1 MSRDER
7 ILRSAAW
14 HGQAVV
20 VGRPS
25 RTAVLGE
32 AEQEPLPA
40 LERADEVLAATVRS
54 DAQAPAGVPERPQP
68 PVAQT
73 APSVDAVRLEA
84 HWREQG
90 RRAGYE
96 EGLGEGRRLLDEE
109 IEARARALAREQVAK
124 QVAEQVRDAQEKAA
138 QAAEQQRQAEQRQ
151 RQSQAQEDARRS
163 QRVEQ
168 LAEQLTE
175 AWTKFLEGAE
185 DEILEVVF
193 EAVCRIVGEQ
203 AVTREGARAMLGKTL
218 QSWHGRHPLSVH
230 LHPEDVVLLRGDP
243 HGALALAS
251 RGFDAE
257 RQSLRW
263 VADTDVRMG
272 GCLLRSAEGAL
283 DARLEQ
289 QLKALAVRLV
299 ETRAARRQGA
309 TGIAAGEA
317 AA

>member
-1 MSRDER
+1 MSRDVR

-14 HGQAVV
+14 HGQAVA
-20 VGRPS
+20 VGRPA
-25 RTAVLGE
+25 RAAVLGG

-40 LERADEVLAATVRS
+40 VERVAEVPTPSMHNDV
-54 DAQAPAGVPERPQP
+54 QAPAGVLERPQP
-68 PVAQT
+68 LAAQA
-73 APSVDAVRLEA
+73 APPVDAVRMEA
-84 HWREQG
+84 YWREQG

-96 EGLGEGRRLLDEE
+96 EGLREGRRLLDEE
-109 IEARARALAREQVAK
+109 IEARARVLAREQVAE
-124 QVAEQVRDAQEKAA
+124 QVAGQVRDAQEKAA
-138 QAAEQQRQAEQRQ
+138 QAAQQQ
-151 RQSQAQEDARRS
+151 RQSQAREDARRS

-168 LAEQLTE
+168 LAEQLSE

-185 DEILEVVF
+185 DEMLDIVF

-230 LHPEDVVLLRGDP
+230 LHPEDVALLRGDAC
-243 HGALALAS
+243 GAQALAS
-251 RGFDAE
+251 RGFDGE

-289 QLKALAVRLV
+289 QLEALAVRLV
-299 ETRAARRQGA
+299 ETRAARRQGTSEVA
-309 TGIAAGEA
+309 TGESVA
-317 AA
+317 

>member
-1 MSRDER
+1 MSRDVR

-14 HGQAVV
+14 HGQAVA
-20 VGRPS
+20 VGRPA
-25 RTAVLGE
+25 RAAVLGE

-40 LERADEVLAATVRS
+40 LERAAEVLAPSLRN
-54 DAQAPAGVPERPQP
+54 DAQAPAGVPERSQP

-73 APSVDAVRLEA
+73 APTVDAVRMEA

-96 EGLGEGRRLLDEE
+96 EGLREGRRLLDEE
-109 IEARARALAREQVAK
+109 IEARARALAREQVAE

-138 QAAEQQRQAEQRQ
+138 QAAQQQRQAEQQQ
-151 RQSQAQEDARRS
+151 RQSQAQETARRS

-168 LAEQLTE
+168 LAEQLSE
-175 AWTKFLEGAE
+175 AWTKFLQGAE
-185 DEILEVVF
+185 DEMLDVVF

-203 AVTREGARAMLGKTL
+203 AVSREGARAMLGKTL

-230 LHPEDVVLLRGDP
+230 LHPEDVALLRGDAD
-243 HGALALAS
+243 GAQALAS

-263 VADTDVRMG
+263 VADADVRMG
-272 GCLLRSAEGAL
+272 GCLLRSSEGAL

-289 QLKALAVRLV
+289 QLEALAVRLA

-309 TGIAAGEA
+309 TEVPTGEA
-317 AA
+317 VA